1 MSSRY
6 AFTALGALLVGALSL
21 AVEAAPRPATLV
33 VGAAGKPQAT
43 FAFERTPKPG
53 RVRLTTSLAGV
64 AGSRFAV
71 YVDRGASPVFAHI
84 FTPDECMFVDDG
96 SRSQCRLTIAG
107 NAPAYR
113 RISEGFKRGRTA
125 RITIEDAGTMKMDS
139 TAALAGLR
147 GRLR

>member
-6 AFTALGALLVGALSL
+6 AFTALGAVLVGALSL
-21 AVEAAPRPATLV
+21 PAGAAPRPATLV

-43 FAFERTPKPG
+43 FAFERTLKPG
-53 RVRLTTSLAGV
+53 RIRLTTSLAGV

-71 YVDRGASPVFAHI
+71 YVDRGASPVYAHI
-84 FTPDECMFVDDG
+84 FTPNECRFVDDG

-107 NAPAYR
+107 NTPAYR
-113 RISEGFKRGRTA
+113 RISEGFKRGQTA

-139 TAALAGLR
+139 TAGLTSLR
-147 GRLR
+147 RRL